1 MFSNKYLKMISAT
14 ISVHFNY
21 SVHFKYP
28 TITSA
33 YIVKPENRQT
43 KSVSGVSQNP
53 IFSMILVFDSKRLR
67 NRAKTKNKRDKT
79 IIKRKKDIKKQKK
92 EIKKEKTKKNRLK
105 RLKRIKKQ

>member
-1 MFSNKYLKMISAT
+1 MFSNKQLKMISAT

-43 KSVSGVSQNP
+43 KYVSCVSNNP
-53 IFSMILVFDSKRLR
+53 IFSMILVFDSKRLK
-67 NRAKTKNKRDKT
+67 NRAKPK
-79 IIKRKKDIKKQKK
+79 IK
-92 EIKKEKTKKNRLK
+92 EIKRS
-105 RLKRIKKQ
+105 